1 MPRTEARA
9 LRYFRY
15 RANLAQIG
23 SIARNETTGCGELS
37 GERPIRRNGNVGVP
51 AGTRVYP
58 ALIVAC
64 VVTLAGC
71 GLLGGAETTPT
82 PTPVPEASSPAGGA
96 ASSAASGA
104 AVDTGLGQGQAESTE
119 DMPFKLNT
127 DQPVPPDFEEAYGRG
142 ARIVVQFYKL
152 DEDSLSYPQGL
163 DVDRQVNRS
172 MERLSGRY
180 PTIEFFSYQI
190 TDPGKVDD
198 ESLKPGQYGTLAA
211 QLGVGITPFVAMLA
225 PNGDE
230 YAITNLYQG
239 YVPEPVLSQAL
250 FDLAAVQVEDNTSD
264 VNVRLDQVQ
273 TNDGGGIEYFT
284 VTNGSKE
291 PVNLNGFE
299 LRVLDPESADVDPD
313 QPGVTVNSDLKVE
326 PGETVS
332 VGRVPDVKDDKG
344 DQVDGTFEGG
354 SELNLAPGDQV
365 ALLDSGGAVASTI
378 TV

>member
-1 MPRTEARA
+1 
-9 LRYFRY
+9 
-15 RANLAQIG
+15 
-23 SIARNETTGCGELS
+23 
-37 GERPIRRNGNVGVP
+37 
-51 AGTRVYP
+51 VYLT
-58 ALIVAC
+58 LIVAC
-64 VVTLAGC
+64 LFALAGC
-71 GLLGGAETTPT
+71 GGGGEDATSSPTPT
-82 PTPVPEASSPAGGA
+82 PTPVPEASSPA
-96 ASSAASGA
+96 SGEA
-104 AVDTGLGQGQAESTE
+104 TDVGLGQAESTK
-119 DMPFKLNT
+119 DLPFTLNT

-152 DEDSLSYPQGL
+152 DEDTFSYPQGL

-172 MERLSGRY
+172 MERLGRRY
-180 PTIEFFSYQI
+180 PTVEFFSYEI

-198 ESLKPGQYGTLAA
+198 ENLNQGQYGTLAA

-225 PNGDE
+225 PNDEE

-250 FDLAAVQVEDNTSD
+250 FDLAAVQVDDNTSD

-299 LRVLDPESADVDPD
+299 LRVLDPENADVDPD
-313 QPGVTVNSDLKVE
+313 LPGVTVNTDVTVE
-326 PGETVS
+326 PGES
-332 VGRVPDVKDDKG
+332 ASIGRVPDVSDDEG
-344 DQVDGTFEGG
+344 ERVAGTFKGG
-354 SELNLAPGDQV
+354 TELNLAPGDQV
-365 ALLDSGGAVASTI
+365 ALLDSGGAVASTV

>member
-1 MPRTEARA
+1 
-9 LRYFRY
+9 
-15 RANLAQIG
+15 
-23 SIARNETTGCGELS
+23 LS
-37 GERPIRRNGNVGVP
+37 GERLIRRNGKRGVP
-51 AGTRVYP
+51 ARTCAYL
-58 ALIVAC
+58 ALVVAC
-64 VVTLAGC
+64 VFFLAGC
-71 GLLGGAETTPT
+71 GGGGGEATPT
-82 PTPVPEASSPAGGA
+82 PTPVPEASSPASGP
-96 ASSAASGA
+96 ASGA
-104 AVDTGLGQGQAESTE
+104 AVDAGLGEGQAESTK
-119 DMPFKLNT
+119 DTPFTLNT

-163 DVDRQVNRS
+163 EVDRQVDRS
-172 MERLSGRY
+172 MERLSRRY
-180 PTIEFFSYQI
+180 PTVEFFSYQI

-198 ESLKPGQYGTLAA
+198 KSLKPGQYGTLAA

-225 PNGDE
+225 PNGED
-230 YAITNLYQG
+230 YVITNLYQG

-284 VTNGSKE
+284 VSNTSNE

-299 LRVLDPESADVDPD
+299 LRVLDPENADVDPD
-313 QPGVTVNSDLKVE
+313 LPGVTVNSDVTVE

-332 VGRVPDVKDDKG
+332 IGRVPDVKNDKG
-344 DQVDGTFEGG
+344 ESVAGTFEGG

>member
-1 MPRTEARA
+1 MPARICA
-9 LRYFRY
+9 YLT
-15 RANLAQIG
+15 L
-23 SIARNETTGCGELS
+23 
-37 GERPIRRNGNVGVP
+37 V
-51 AGTRVYP
+51 
-58 ALIVAC
+58 VAC
-64 VVTLAGC
+64 VFALAGC
-71 GLLGGAETTPT
+71 GGGGGEATPT
-82 PTPVPEASSPAGGA
+82 PTPVPEASSPASGP
-96 ASSAASGA
+96 ASGA
-104 AVDTGLGQGQAESTE
+104 AIDAGVGQGQAESTK
-119 DMPFKLNT
+119 DTPFTLNT

-172 MERLSGRY
+172 MERLSRRY
-180 PTIEFFSYQI
+180 PTVEFFSYQI

-198 ESLKPGQYGTLAA
+198 KSLNPGQYGTLAA
-211 QLGVGITPFVAMLA
+211 QLGVGVTPFVAMLA

-250 FDLAAVQVEDNTSD
+250 FDLAAVQVDDNTSD

-284 VTNGSKE
+284 VSNGSKE

-299 LRVLDPESADVDPD
+299 LRVLDPENADVDPD
-313 QPGVTVNSDLKVE
+313 LPGVTVDSDLKVE

-332 VGRVPDVKDDKG
+332 IGRVPDVKDDKG
-344 DQVDGTFEGG
+344 DPVDGTFKGG
-354 SELNLAPGDQV
+354 TELNLAPGDQV
-365 ALLDSGGAVASTI
+365 ALLDSGGAVASTV

>member
-1 MPRTEARA
+1 MPARTCAYLA
-9 LRYFRY
+9 L
-15 RANLAQIG
+15 
-23 SIARNETTGCGELS
+23 
-37 GERPIRRNGNVGVP
+37 V
-51 AGTRVYP
+51 
-58 ALIVAC
+58 VAC
-64 VVTLAGC
+64 VVSLAGC
-71 GLLGGAETTPT
+71 GGGGGEATPT
-82 PTPVPEASSPAGGA
+82 PTPVPEASSPASGP
-96 ASSAASGA
+96 ASGA
-104 AVDTGLGQGQAESTE
+104 AIDAGVGQGQAESTK
-119 DMPFKLNT
+119 DTPFTLNT

-172 MERLSGRY
+172 MERLSRRY
-180 PTIEFFSYQI
+180 PTVEFFSYQI

-198 ESLKPGQYGTLAA
+198 KSLNPGQYGTLAA

-250 FDLAAVQVEDNTSD
+250 FDLAAVQVDDNTSD

-284 VTNGSKE
+284 VSNGSKE

-299 LRVLDPESADVDPD
+299 LRVLDPENADVDPD
-313 QPGVTVNSDLKVE
+313 LPGVTVDSDLKVE

-332 VGRVPDVKDDKG
+332 IGRVPDVKDDKG
-344 DQVDGTFEGG
+344 DPVDGTFKGG
-354 SELNLAPGDQV
+354 TELNLAPGDQV
-365 ALLDSGGAVASTI
+365 ALLDSGGAVASTV

>member
-1 MPRTEARA
+1 M
-9 LRYFRY
+9 
-15 RANLAQIG
+15 
-23 SIARNETTGCGELS
+23 
-37 GERPIRRNGNVGVP
+37 P
-51 AGTRVYP
+51 AGARVYL

-64 VVTLAGC
+64 AMALAGC
-71 GLLGGAETTPT
+71 GLLGGDETTPT
-82 PTPVPEASSPAGGA
+82 PTPVPEASSPATGA

-104 AVDTGLGQGQAESTE
+104 AVDVGQGQAESTK
-119 DMPFKLNT
+119 DTPFTLNT

-163 DVDRQVNRS
+163 EVDRQVNRS

-198 ESLKPGQYGTLAA
+198 KSLNAGQYGTLAA

-299 LRVLDPESADVDPD
+299 LRVLDPENADVDPD
-313 QPGVTVNSDLKVE
+313 LPGVTVNSDVTVE

-332 VGRVPDVKDDKG
+332 IGRVPDIKDDEG
-344 DQVDGTFEGG
+344 DRVAGTFEGG

-365 ALLDSGGAVASTI
+365 ALLDTGGAVASTI

>member
-1 MPRTEARA
+1 MPRTEALA
-9 LRYFRY
+9 LRCFRY
-15 RANLAQIG
+15 RANLAHNG
-23 SIARNETTGCGELS
+23 FMARGEATGCEKLL
-37 GERPIRRNGNVGVP
+37 GERPIRRNGNRGLP
-51 AGTRVYP
+51 AGTLLYL
-58 ALIVAC
+58 ALVVAC
-64 VVTLAGC
+64 ALALAGC
-71 GLLGGAETTPT
+71 GFLGGGETTPT
-82 PTPVPEASSPAGGA
+82 PTPVPEASSPASG
-96 ASSAASGA
+96 SASGA
-104 AVDTGLGQGQAESTE
+104 AVDAGTGQGQAESTK
-119 DMPFKLNT
+119 DTPFTLNT

-163 DVDRQVNRS
+163 EVDRQVNRS
-172 MERLSGRY
+172 MERLSRRY
-180 PTIEFFSYQI
+180 PTVEFFSYQI

-198 ESLKPGQYGTLAA
+198 KSLKPGQYGTLAA

-225 PNGDE
+225 PNNDE
-230 YAITNLYQG
+230 YVITNLYQG

-250 FDLAAVQVEDNTSD
+250 FDLAAVEVEDNTSD

-284 VTNGSKE
+284 ISNSSNE
-291 PVNLNGFE
+291 SVNLNGFE
-299 LRVLDPESADVDPD
+299 LRVLDPENADVDPD
-313 QPGVTVNSDLKVE
+313 LPGVTVNSDVTVE

-332 VGRVPDVKDDKG
+332 IGRAPDVKDDKG
-344 DQVDGTFEGG
+344 ESVAGTFEGG